1 MHLSS
6 FSIISVY
13 YSICYTTVQSIA
25 LSRQLPADI
34 ILVLV
39 NSLFHIEC
47 FLDIIIDEGAML
59 VRYDSVGLAV
69 TEDICCVC
77 PHDRR
82 IEAILTGRI
91 AAALHVAKYG
101 RPCLDSRRCLNSLCH
116 RGRMSDALGIDNDMV
131 RLSFLSA
138 SDNIVDQLLLIR

>member
-1 MHLSS
+1 
-6 FSIISVY
+6 
-13 YSICYTTVQSIA
+13 
-25 LSRQLPADI
+25 
-34 ILVLV
+34 
-39 NSLFHIEC
+39 
-47 FLDIIIDEGAML
+47 ML

-91 AAALHVAKYG
+91 AAALHVAKNR

-138 SDNIVDQLLLIR
+138 SDNIVDQLLLIVIVFLGEKNIFRTVCNACPECDVSCMSAHNLDDRAALMR